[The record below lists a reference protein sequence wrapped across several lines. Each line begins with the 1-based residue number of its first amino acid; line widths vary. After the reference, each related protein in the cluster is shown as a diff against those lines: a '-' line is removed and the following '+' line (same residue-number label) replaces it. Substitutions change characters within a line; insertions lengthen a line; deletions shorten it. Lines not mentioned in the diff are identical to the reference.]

1 MISNNELLDGMPEK
15 TTSLRK
21 TAAISD
27 LVNRILFMA
36 KLILSLILLLS
47 TMMKKRYQSI
57 FNHPYLYN
65 SSFDIVIHVHQI
77 LNGICIIS
85 DVSISMNGVFQG
97 TGSHREIQH
106 VHWPVVM

>member
-1 MISNNELLDGMPEK
+1 MVSNNELLDGMPEK

-47 TMMKKRYQSI
+47 TMMK
-57 FNHPYLYN
+57 
-65 SSFDIVIHVHQI
+65 
-77 LNGICIIS
+77 
-85 DVSISMNGVFQG
+85 
-97 TGSHREIQH
+97 
-106 VHWPVVM
+106 